1 MGKAQQI
8 KEKIIE
14 TTIKLLQQSRG
25 NIENITI
32 REIAEKVGVGTGL
45 INYHFGSKEKLIE
58 ICVQRIIGNVISVFD
73 PRLHENLKETDKLKE
88 VACQVMD
95 FLISNPEISK
105 ISILGDM
112 ITPMIMDN
120 TMRTVAGFCKVL
132 NSGERDTKLL
142 AYAFTLILQGVFLRK
157 DMTKESL
164 GLDFN
169 QKQERDQFIHFI
181 IDRIFGGNRV

>member
-1 MGKAQQI
+1 MGKALQI

-14 TTIKLLQQSRG
+14 ATIKLLQQSSG

-32 REIAEKVGVGTGL
+32 RGIAETVGVGTGL

-58 ICVQRIIGNVISVFD
+58 VCVQRIIGNVISVFN
-73 PRLHENLKETDKLKE
+73 PRLHENLNETDKLKE

-120 TMRTVAGFCKVL
+120 TMRTVMGFCKVFI
-132 NSGERDTKLL
+132 SDGQDTKLL
-142 AYAFTLILQGVFLRK
+142 VYAFTLILQGAFLRK
-157 DMTKESL
+157 DITGESL
-164 GLDFN
+164 GFDFN
-169 QKQERDQFIHFI
+169 QKQDRDKFIQFVVY
-181 IDRIFGGNRV
+181 RIFGGDRL